1 MLVAANFSAIE
12 GPLLLEDKDRFEF
25 LEHTADIYIAAHGK
39 TLEEAFEHA
48 ALATFEA
55 MTNIEKVAAKT
66 KETLTVEGYDE
77 KSLLYNWLETLLVKF
92 ETTETLYSRFHIVSL
107 QKTHGEYKLKAE
119 IQGEPFNPQK
129 HPSKVGIKAVT
140 YHRMEIIK
148 EPNRNTVKFI
158 LDI

>member
-107 QKTHGEYKLKAE
+107 RKTNGEYKLKAE